1 MAMENKIQAFLD
13 TVYRDAE
20 AEAQAMMRQVDE
32 AVAGALETYRRNL
45 EKETD
50 YRCRRAAAQADAA
63 VSAEL
68 NQENSAMTTAL
79 YQHREQITDQ
89 VFQQVCRDLEKYT
102 QTNEYELLLRRDAAT
117 AAALLKEEKRELF
130 LRSKDEELAPALQKV
145 LGPCQV
151 LYDETIRLGGFRIR
165 TEYVELDYT
174 LDAKL
179 AAAREQFTRESGLK
193 VV

>member
-32 AVAGALETYRRNL
+32 AVANALETCRENL
-45 EKETD
+45 EKETE

-89 VFQQVCRDLEKYT
+89 VFHQVRRELEKYT
-102 QTNEYELLLRRDAAT
+102 QTGEYELLLRRDAAA
-117 AAALLKEEKRELF
+117 AAALIKEEKRELF
-130 LRSKDEELAPALQKV
+130 LRAKDKELAPVLQEAL
-145 LGPCQV
+145 GTCQV
-151 LYDETIRLGGFRIR
+151 LYDETIQLGGFRVR
-165 TEYVELDYT
+165 TEAVELDYT
-174 LDAKL
+174 LDARL
-179 AAAREQFTRESGLK
+179 AAARERFTRESGLK

>member
-20 AEAQAMMRQVDE
+20 AEAQTMMRQVDE

-89 VFQQVCRDLEKYT
+89 VFQQVCRELEKYT

-130 LRSKDEELAPALQKV
+130 LRSKDEELGPALQKV

-151 LYDETIRLGGFRIR
+151 LYDETIRLGGFRVR
-165 TEYVELDYT
+165 TEHVELDYT